1 MKTPQEPNQSKP
13 QAWPFAFINGERTQ
27 ASQELLDG
35 KNYKTKDV
43 LDTTEYEEAL
53 F

>member
-1 MKTPQEPNQSKP
+1 MKTPQESNQSKP

-27 ASQELLDG
+27 SSQELLDS
-35 KNYKTKDV
+35 KHYKTKDV
-43 LDTTEYEEAL
+43 LNTTEYEEAL